1 MPFRRWAA
9 VVLAVA
15 GSLLVAAV
23 LYVGLGG
30 LGRHKVRV
38 EALVSDQLA
47 RPFAIDG
54 AFEVRLL
61 PSIKVLAERVRLGNA
76 PWGSGPQMVEVGRFS
91 AEVRLWSL
99 VSGPLEIPSVEL
111 ADVSVLL
118 EEGPDGKGNWVVG
131 SASAPAEEPAE
142 LGSETTQIPAVVVNA
157 LLRNVRVTY
166 RAQKQPERVAHL
178 ESLTIGPGSAD
189 LLA

>member
-1 MPFRRWAA
+1 
-9 VVLAVA
+9 
-15 GSLLVAAV
+15 
-23 LYVGLGG
+23 
-30 LGRHKVRV
+30 
-38 EALVSDQLA
+38 
-47 RPFAIDG
+47 
-54 AFEVRLL
+54 
-61 PSIKVLAERVRLGNA
+61 LAERVRLGNA

-118 EEGPDGKGNWVVG
+118 EEGSDGKGNWVVG
-131 SASAPAEEPAE
+131 KASAPAEEPE

-157 LLRNVRVTY
+157 RLRNVRITY

-178 ESLTIGPGSAD
+178 ESLTIGPGAAD
-189 LLA
+189 LLAVSGKGRLNEYAVAVNGELGPLDALVS